1 MEYTIH
7 KSQEYSYIDEGA
19 GQPMLLLHGLFGAL
33 SNWQDVIE
41 QYKKNYRVII
51 PMLPIY
57 TMPILKTSV
66 SGLAKY
72 VQNFVEH
79 KADIHNPI
87 LIGNSLG
94 GHVALM
100 YALDNPTAYK
110 ALVLTGS
117 SGLYENSFGGSY
129 PRRGDYDY
137 IKQKAQLTFYD
148 PNDLSDELMDELFEI
163 VNNRENLIRVLAM
176 SKSAIRHN
184 LANELHKITQPTLLV
199 WGNQDIVTPPSV
211 GADFEKL
218 IPNAQLHY
226 IDKCGH
232 APMMEQP
239 AQFNEILDRFLQQIL
254 EGKLQ

>member
-1 MEYTIH
+1 
-7 KSQEYSYIDEGA
+7 
-19 GQPMLLLHGLFGAL
+19 
-33 SNWQDVIE
+33 
-41 QYKKNYRVII
+41 
-51 PMLPIY
+51 
-57 TMPILKTSV
+57 
-66 SGLAKY
+66 
-72 VQNFVEH
+72 
-79 KADIHNPI
+79 
-87 LIGNSLG
+87 
-94 GHVALM
+94 
-100 YALDNPTAYK
+100 
-110 ALVLTGS
+110 
-117 SGLYENSFGGSY
+117 
-129 PRRGDYDY
+129 
-137 IKQKAQLTFYD
+137 
-148 PNDLSDELMDELFEI
+148 MDELFEI